1 MLSEILKNKKRPVVA
16 CDFDGTISI
25 GDVSYQML
33 EKFSHGGWEDIDAKY
48 ISGEIGSREAFS
60 GILER
65 LFASKKELEEY
76 VPTVMTIDPGFS
88 DFYRAMKERGIDV
101 VVISDGFAFYIDI
114 LLGQEGL
121 SEIPV
126 YANDIEDGPDGKL
139 KPLFPHHNDECD
151 RCGNCKRGVIGEL
164 RNTYDYV
171 VYVGDGYSDRCPAED
186 ADTLFAKKYLYRYA
200 AKKKIPAFHFNDFSD
215 VLRGF
220 TKRIRGVIF
229 DLDETLV
236 DSLDAIR
243 TAFNHTIDTL
253 EVDIDREAAF
263 LDMMHWPLNVSMEN
277 IFPGVDVSQAVDIF
291 RKKYYSI
298 FKEMTPVK
306 NGIGDI
312 LENLKARGIVAAIAT
327 NKHGPIARE
336 LVKHLG
342 IDTYFVDIIGA
353 GDVKEPKPAP
363 DMVEAALAAL
373 KTDREHT
380 VFVGDSIVDVT
391 TAKHSNID
399 IYALA
404 ESINT
409 PEELAH
415 HTPTRI
421 CHNTLQ
427 LKQALLGDV

>member
-1 MLSEILKNKKRPVVA
+1 MLSETLKYKKRPVVA

-33 EKFSHGGWEDIDAKY
+33 ENFSHGGWEDIDAKY

-60 GILER
+60 RILER
-65 LFASKKELEEY
+65 LFATKKELEQY
-76 VPTVMTIDPGFS
+76 VPELMTIDPGFPE
-88 DFYRAMKERGIDV
+88 FYRAMKERGIDV
-101 VVISDGFAFYIDI
+101 VIISDGFAFYINI
-114 LLGQEGL
+114 LLEREGL
-121 SEIPV
+121 SDIPV
-126 YANDIEDGPDGKL
+126 YANDIEDGLDGKL

-151 RCGNCKRGVIGEL
+151 RCGNCKRGVIEDL
-164 RNTYDYV
+164 RNTYDYI

-186 ADTLFAKKYLYRYA
+186 ADILFAKKYLYRFA
-200 AKKKIPAFHFNDFSD
+200 AKRKIPTFHFNDFFD

-220 TKRIRGVIF
+220 TKNIQGVIF

-236 DSLDAIR
+236 NSLDAIR
-243 TAFNHTIDTL
+243 TAFNHTIDML

-263 LDMMHWPLNVSMEN
+263 MEMMHWPLNVSMEN
-277 IFPGVDVSQAVDIF
+277 VFPGIDVSRAVGIF

-312 LENLKARGIVAAIAT
+312 LETLKARGIGAAIAT

-342 IDTYFVDIIGA
+342 IDTYFVSIIGA

-363 DMVEAALAAL
+363 DMIEAALTAL

-391 TAKHSNID
+391 TAKHSDID

-421 CHNTLQ
+421 CHTTAQ